1 MTATRPRSV
10 RVPLGARSY
19 PVQIGRGLLDTLGE
33 AVVRRTGARHAVLVT
48 VPGVGRRYGARALR
62 SLRGAGLRCT
72 RITVPDGDAS
82 KNLSQVADLYAA
94 LLGQRA
100 DRESVL
106 VALGGGMVGDLTGYV
121 AATYLR
127 GIPFVQVPT
136 TVLAMVDASVGGKTA
151 VNLPQGKNL
160 VGAFHQPAAVL
171 ADVETLRSLPVRDR
185 AAGFAEVVKAAA
197 IWDQRFFARLERRAP
212 RLLGLEDEVLVPTLE
227 RAVRIKAE
235 VVGRDERE
243 QNLRMLLNFG
253 HTLGHVLETLES
265 YSGLLHGEAVSIGM
279 VYAAKLSERLGAAEE
294 GSAARLAALCTRLGL
309 PVALP
314 GFSRGDYRKALG
326 VDKKRRDDR
335 IRFVVLER
343 IGAART
349 LPLRPGEILALVPR
363 NPGRPKA
370 PGRSADTSVEV
381 PRGGLG

>member
-1 MTATRPRSV
+1 
-10 RVPLGARSY
+10 
-19 PVQIGRGLLDTLGE
+19 
-33 AVVRRTGARHAVLVT
+33 
-48 VPGVGRRYGARALR
+48 
-62 SLRGAGLRCT
+62 
-72 RITVPDGDAS
+72 
-82 KNLSQVADLYAA
+82 
-94 LLGQRA
+94 
-100 DRESVL
+100 
-106 VALGGGMVGDLTGYV
+106 
-121 AATYLR
+121 
-127 GIPFVQVPT
+127 
-136 TVLAMVDASVGGKTA
+136 
-151 VNLPQGKNL
+151 
-160 VGAFHQPAAVL
+160 
-171 ADVETLRSLPVRDR
+171 
-185 AAGFAEVVKAAA
+185 
-197 IWDQRFFARLERRAP
+197 
-212 RLLGLEDEVLVPTLE
+212 
-227 RAVRIKAE
+227 
-235 VVGRDERE
+235 VGRDERE

-253 HTLGHVLETLES
+253 HTLGHVLETLEG

-279 VYAAKLSERLGAAEE
+279 VYAAKLSERLGVAEE

-381 PRGGLG
+381 TRGGLG